1 MIDQQT
7 NVIPDIKT
15 KTAFGVSLVSTLV
28 LTPFTFNNFLQGRYL
43 LGLST
48 TIVVLICA
56 LNTWLCHQN
65 RYHLWLNL
73 YVIVPIITVATA
85 LAIYYLQVAGSY
97 WVFLAVF
104 SLYFILPISLAWK
117 ANCLVVAIM
126 LPLALITLD
135 FHVLVRFCAVMA
147 GTSVYAYASMR
158 EIAKLYKQTSNLAIK
173 DALTGLYNR
182 TLLNPALEQAISIRE
197 RGGNPMTLV
206 MLDLDHFKKVN
217 DRHGHDTG
225 DRVLKKIARF
235 LLRNLRASDMIFRL
249 GGEEFLILLY
259 NTGEETGYRLAEKLR
274 ARIAGLDLLAEPRVT
289 VSMGVVELQEGMD
302 RRTWLRTCDQ
312 LLYRAKSRG
321 RNRVCRQEACPA
333 DDQPVRPEQGHQ
345 DSA

>member
-1 MIDQQT
+1 MIDHQT

-28 LTPFTFNNFLQGRYL
+28 ITPFTFNNFLQGRYL

-73 YVIVPIITVATA
+73 YVIVPIITVATS

-97 WVFLAVF
+97 WVFLSIF

-117 ANCLVVAIM
+117 TNCLVVGIM
-126 LPLALITLD
+126 LPLALISLD
-135 FHVLVRFCAVMA
+135 FHVLIRFYAVML

-158 EIAKLYKQTSNLAIK
+158 EIDKLYDQTSNLAIR
-173 DALTGLYNR
+173 DALTNLYNR
-182 TLLNPALEQAISIRE
+182 TLLNPAMDQAISIHE
-197 RGGNPMTLV
+197 RGGNPMTLI

-217 DRHGHDTG
+217 DRHGHDSG
-225 DRVLKKIARF
+225 DQVLKGIARF

-259 NTGEETGYRLAEKLR
+259 NTGEATGYRLAEKLR
-274 ARIAGLDLLAEPRVT
+274 TRIAGLDLLPEARVT
-289 VSMGVVELQEGMD
+289 ASMGVVELQKGMD
-302 RRTWLRTCDQ
+302 RETWLRACDQ
-312 LLYRAKSRG
+312 LLYGAKSRG
-321 RNRVCRQEACPA
+321 RNRVVRKPPATCPS
-333 DDQPVRPEQGHQ
+333 
-345 DSA
+345 DSRAGMD